1 MTAVLNF
8 RGSEKDLARA
18 QKYIDTGD
26 DEILQNCTQE
36 QLWLIGKMYGVRL
49 KSNRASS
56 KRKEIKAIMQIDRV
70 SMFCKTRDEKILD
83 MCTRRQ
89 IRMLEDHFGLK
100 GRHDKVEDG
109 REALRTWLREQKAE
123 EEKEAKRQ
131 CEQEETQCQQ
141 GGAEAL
147 PQNEVPDRLDE
158 ISEETDDAPS
168 DEGINVNSSSSRE
181 SSLER
186 REVEPKLEPGD
197 NEVQLQREE
206 RQARLEQEKAKA
218 EQERAK
224 AEQEKAKAEQEKAK
238 AEQEKLKVG
247 QERAKAEQETA
258 KAELAMI
265 KMEAAKAE
273 QERIK
278 MARRENRAFLNREDC
293 LARLKYLSKPELV
306 LVSAYLEIK
315 IRASDSRVE
324 ILSKV
329 HRHLKAE
336 EKQESEAL
344 GTKEN
349 EEVASAEKED
359 KGSDIGSD
367 AEDHWRPDDDDAGGG
382 RSTSP
387 RDSNQPPRGDDPAGG
402 RPAETATDKT
412 ELAHAVVSEVDLTH
426 QERLMLRKGLSFLA
440 EHQHDEHGETAIND
454 SLNDLEAKVNVSW

>member
-147 PQNEVPDRLDE
+147 PQNEVPDRLEE

-273 QERIK
+273 RERIK
-278 MARRENRAFLNREDC
+278 TARRENRVRGEARCSNSRPSGVWGGRNYERPRRVGGEKNFDKSADKSKYPKTQKSRSRTSSESEDGGAKREANR
-293 LARLKYLSKPELV
+293 YLGN
-306 LVSAYLEIK
+306 
-315 IRASDSRVE
+315 
-324 ILSKV
+324 
-329 HRHLKAE
+329 
-336 EKQESEAL
+336 QESNKAPQSDGKVMCEYIDKRRSVVFL
-344 GTKEN
+344 LTPPCYFTCNTK
-349 EEVASAEKED
+349 
-359 KGSDIGSD
+359 
-367 AEDHWRPDDDDAGGG
+367 P
-382 RSTSP
+382 TP
-387 RDSNQPPRGDDPAGG
+387 
-402 RPAETATDKT
+402 
-412 ELAHAVVSEVDLTH
+412 
-426 QERLMLRKGLSFLA
+426 
-440 EHQHDEHGETAIND
+440 
-454 SLNDLEAKVNVSW
+454 

>member
-70 SMFCKTRDEKILD
+70 SMFCKTRDEKIL

-123 EEKEAKRQ
+123 AEKEAKRQ

-147 PQNEVPDRLDE
+147 PQNEEPDRLEE

-186 REVEPKLEPGD
+186 HEVEPKLEPGD

-247 QERAKAEQETA
+247 QKRAKAEQETA

-273 QERIK
+273 RERIK
-278 MARRENRAFLNREDC
+278 TARRENRCCLRIMENQVELLLEEPNFEEIKNLTKSVLIYMAHKFDLTANNRMVKDQLVKLVVTHLVEDGRLEEDVLEE
-293 LARLKYLSKPELV
+293 LAEGSIDQLALKRLELESQPEL
-306 LVSAYLEIK
+306 
-315 IRASDSRVE
+315 AS
-324 ILSKV
+324 
-329 HRHLKAE
+329 
-336 EKQESEAL
+336 
-344 GTKEN
+344 
-349 EEVASAEKED
+349 
-359 KGSDIGSD
+359 
-367 AEDHWRPDDDDAGGG
+367 
-382 RSTSP
+382 
-387 RDSNQPPRGDDPAGG
+387 
-402 RPAETATDKT
+402 
-412 ELAHAVVSEVDLTH
+412 
-426 QERLMLRKGLSFLA
+426 
-440 EHQHDEHGETAIND
+440 
-454 SLNDLEAKVNVSW
+454 LEAQQKKIELEAQKQQR

>member
-8 RGSEKDLARA
+8 SGSEKDLARA

-70 SMFCKTRDEKILD
+70 SMFCKTHDEKILD

-89 IRMLEDHFGLK
+89 IRMLDFGLK
-100 GRHDKVEDG
+100 GRHDNVEDG
-109 REALRTWLREQKAE
+109 HEALRTWFREQKAE
-123 EEKEAKRQ
+123 EEKEAKCQ

-147 PQNEVPDRLDE
+147 PQNEEPDRLEE
-158 ISEETDDAPS
+158 ISEETDDASS

-206 RQARLEQEKAKA
+206 WQARLEQEKAKA

-224 AEQEKAKAEQEKAK
+224 VEQEKAKAEQEKAK

-247 QERAKAEQETA
+247 
-258 KAELAMI
+258 
-265 KMEAAKAE
+265 
-273 QERIK
+273 
-278 MARRENRAFLNREDC
+278 
-293 LARLKYLSKPELV
+293 
-306 LVSAYLEIK
+306 
-315 IRASDSRVE
+315 
-324 ILSKV
+324 
-329 HRHLKAE
+329 
-336 EKQESEAL
+336 
-344 GTKEN
+344 
-349 EEVASAEKED
+349 
-359 KGSDIGSD
+359 
-367 AEDHWRPDDDDAGGG
+367 
-382 RSTSP
+382 
-387 RDSNQPPRGDDPAGG
+387 
-402 RPAETATDKT
+402 
-412 ELAHAVVSEVDLTH
+412 
-426 QERLMLRKGLSFLA
+426 
-440 EHQHDEHGETAIND
+440 
-454 SLNDLEAKVNVSW
+454 

>member
-56 KRKEIKAIMQIDRV
+56 KRKEIKAITQIDRV
-70 SMFCKTRDEKILD
+70 SMFCKTHDEKILD

-100 GRHDKVEDG
+100 GGQDKIEDG
-109 REALRTWLREQKAE
+109 REALRTWLREQKA

-147 PQNEVPDRLDE
+147 PQNEEPDRLEE

-186 REVEPKLEPGD
+186 REMEPKLEPGD

-238 AEQEKLKVG
+238 AEQEKAKAEQEKLKVG

-258 KAELAMI
+258 KAELTMI

-278 MARRENRAFLNREDC
+278 TARRENRSNLILN
-293 LARLKYLSKPELV
+293 LV
-306 LVSAYLEIK
+306 HY
-315 IRASDSRVE
+315 
-324 ILSKV
+324 
-329 HRHLKAE
+329 
-336 EKQESEAL
+336 
-344 GTKEN
+344 
-349 EEVASAEKED
+349 
-359 KGSDIGSD
+359 
-367 AEDHWRPDDDDAGGG
+367 
-382 RSTSP
+382 
-387 RDSNQPPRGDDPAGG
+387 
-402 RPAETATDKT
+402 TDKRRKASYNRLVFDT
-412 ELAHAVVSEVDLTH
+412 KPVYHDLPD
-426 QERLMLRKGLSFLA
+426 QGAIERGP
-440 EHQHDEHGETAIND
+440 D
-454 SLNDLEAKVNVSW
+454 LNLVRDPGPDHH

>member
-56 KRKEIKAIMQIDRV
+56 KRKEIKAITQIDRV
-70 SMFCKTRDEKILD
+70 SMFCKTHDEKILD

-100 GRHDKVEDG
+100 GGQDKIEDG

-147 PQNEVPDRLDE
+147 PQNEEPDRLEE

-186 REVEPKLEPGD
+186 REMEPKLEPGD

-218 EQERAK
+218 EHERAK

-273 QERIK
+273 RERIK
-278 MARRENRAFLNREDC
+278 TARRENRGWWF
-293 LARLKYLSKPELV
+293 
-306 LVSAYLEIK
+306 IK
-315 IRASDSRVE
+315 GV
-324 ILSKV
+324 V
-329 HRHLKAE
+329 NAE
-336 EKQESEAL
+336 
-344 GTKEN
+344 
-349 EEVASAEKED
+349 V
-359 KGSDIGSD
+359 
-367 AEDHWRPDDDDAGGG
+367 
-382 RSTSP
+382 
-387 RDSNQPPRGDDPAGG
+387 
-402 RPAETATDKT
+402 
-412 ELAHAVVSEVDLTH
+412 
-426 QERLMLRKGLSFLA
+426 LA
-440 EHQHDEHGETAIND
+440 ENGSKTVPESHKLFTSRLWIFLDG
-454 SLNDLEAKVNVSW
+454 LKMYV